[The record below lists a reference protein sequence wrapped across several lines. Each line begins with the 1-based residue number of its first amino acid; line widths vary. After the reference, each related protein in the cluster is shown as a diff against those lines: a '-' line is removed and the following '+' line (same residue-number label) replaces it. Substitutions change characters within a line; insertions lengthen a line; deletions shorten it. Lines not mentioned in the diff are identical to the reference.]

1 MIGLPPFLSF
11 SENERILQLKI
22 LMIILRTVK
31 NISSLNI
38 AASVL
43 LFLAAILA
51 AVVANSSLSPVYQDF
66 LLQELHLRIGNFNL
80 FSHGGHPLKMIEF
93 INDCLMTVFFLAVG
107 LEIKRELLVGELSS
121 VRKAALP
128 FIAAC
133 GGMVVPVVIYA
144 LSVASGT
151 PETRGMA
158 IPMATDIAFSL
169 GVLSLLGKR
178 VPLSLKIFLTAF
190 AVVDDI
196 GGILVIALFYSADVA
211 YGYLI
216 AAAVLYVFLYYM
228 GKFGVTQKI
237 FFLFFGVIIW
247 YLFLQ
252 SGIHS
257 TISGVILAFVIP
269 ARPRLDAGKYI
280 ERIRDIIGEFPV
292 SKSDNIVLTNAQ
304 IATLKQ
310 VERASDY
317 VISPLQSLED
327 NLHGAVSFVIL
338 PLFAFANA
346 GVVFSG
352 SGSIVGDVSI
362 AVLAAGQVPGDI
374 PVYVAGGEERRSAD
388 AGGDE
393 LEEYSGR
400 LPAGR
405 YRVYRIV
412 VHCQP
417 FLCGRISGTA
427 EPGEIWGACR
437 DGACRGAGVC
447 GAELGAAGE
456 GEVRWVVS
464 GRGFLGTDYAELHGF
479 RELRGLVRIV
489 QNLRTTQNLQI

>member
-338 PLFAFANA
+338 PLFAFAN
-346 GVVFSG
+346 
-352 SGSIVGDVSI
+352 
-362 AVLAAGQVPGDI
+362 GDI

-417 FLCGRISGTA
+417 FLCGRISGIA
-427 EPGEIWGACR
+427 EPGEIRGACR
-437 DGACRGAGVC
+437 DGACRGTGVC
-447 GAELGAAGE
+447 GAELGAAE
-456 GEVRWVVS
+456 EEEVRWVVP
-464 GRGFLGTDYAELHGF
+464 GRFLGTDYAELRGF
-479 RELRGLVRIV
+479 RELRGLVQII
-489 QNLRTTQNLQI
+489 QNLRINTDYTDLGSYTD

>member
-1 MIGLPPFLSF
+1 
-11 SENERILQLKI
+11 
-22 LMIILRTVK
+22 MIILRTVK
-31 NISSLNI
+31 NISSMNI
-38 AASVL
+38 VASIL
-43 LFLAAILA
+43 LFLTALA
-51 AVVANSSLSPVYQDF
+51 AALIANSSLASTYVGF
-66 LLQELHLRIGNFNL
+66 LAQELHLRVGDFNL
-80 FSHGGHPLKMIEF
+80 LSHGGHPLTMLEF

-121 VRKAALP
+121 FRKASLP

-133 GGMVVPVVIYA
+133 GGMLLPVIIYSFLVV
-144 LSVASGT
+144 SGT

-196 GGILVIALFYSADVA
+196 GGILVIAIFYSADVA
-211 YGYLI
+211 YGYLLV
-216 AAAVLYVFLYYM
+216 AAILYIFLYYM
-228 GKFGVTQKI
+228 GKFGMTQKL

-280 ERIRDIIGEFPV
+280 KRIRDIISTFPV
-292 SKSDNIVLTNAQ
+292 TDSDKIVLTNEQ
-304 IATLKQ
+304 IATLKL
-310 VERASDY
+310 VERSSDF

-327 NLHGAVSFVIL
+327 NLHAAVNFVIL

-352 SGSIVGDVSI
+352 GGSVMGDVSI
-362 AVLAAGQVPGDI
+362 AVAAGLLFGKFLGIYFFTWLTIKSGLASMPSGMNWKNIAGVSLLGGIGFTVSLFIANLSFAGTYPELLNQAKFGVLLGT
-374 PVYVAGGEERRSAD
+374 VVAGILGYMV
-388 AGGDE
+388 
-393 LEEYSGR
+393 LKMV
-400 LPAGR
+400 LPK
-405 YRVYRIV
+405 
-412 VHCQP
+412 
-417 FLCGRISGTA
+417 
-427 EPGEIWGACR
+427 
-437 DGACRGAGVC
+437 
-447 GAELGAAGE
+447 
-456 GEVRWVVS
+456 
-464 GRGFLGTDYAELHGF
+464 
-479 RELRGLVRIV
+479 V
-489 QNLRTTQNLQI
+489 QK